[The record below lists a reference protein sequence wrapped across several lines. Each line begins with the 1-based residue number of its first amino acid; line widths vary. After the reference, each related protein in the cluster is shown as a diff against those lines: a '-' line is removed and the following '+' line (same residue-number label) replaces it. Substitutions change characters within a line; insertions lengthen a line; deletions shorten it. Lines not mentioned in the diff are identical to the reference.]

1 MKSKDSKVPFSFP
14 GGSMVKNPPAN
25 AGDRSSIPGP
35 GRSHMP
41 WSNQAGAPQ
50 LSSLGATTTE
60 PRRAQA
66 CALQQ
71 EKPLQWEDCQC
82 KQRKA
87 YAAMKTQDS
96 KNEVPCSSPKSHSQS
111 QAQKPVH
118 GFYLLWSQWSSASFL
133 PLRPKNYRRH
143 RYRGNGGPGAPQAR
157 GLVRPE
163 SNSSTATASEHSIC
177 MKRDNSYL
185 ESTEEEW
192 LKVTNLGFTWI
203 TINTENQ
210 FTLAWQKS
218 PILTAHYSLDS
229 IKKQFW
235 VENSEN
241 LHLKF

>member
-1 MKSKDSKVPFSFP
+1 MRSTYILKNCILTFPSQMILVHLSFYTNRLTP
-14 GGSMVKNPPAN
+14 KLT
-25 AGDRSSIPGP
+25 
-35 GRSHMP
+35 SH
-41 WSNQAGAPQ
+41 AF
-50 LSSLGATTTE
+50 L
-60 PRRAQA
+60 
-66 CALQQ
+66 
-71 EKPLQWEDCQC
+71 
-82 KQRKA
+82 
-87 YAAMKTQDS
+87 KT
-96 KNEVPCSSPKSHSQS
+96 V
-111 QAQKPVH
+111 
-118 GFYLLWSQWSSASFL
+118 LT
-133 PLRPKNYRRH
+133 KNYRRH